1 MESDRFFVALA
12 EILEVETVKDQDV
25 LCRFDAWDSLTK
37 LSIIAMAGSEYK
49 TILRARDLDA
59 MATVGELK
67 DYLEKNSR

>member
-1 MESDRFFVALA
+1 
-12 EILEVETVKDQDV
+12 
-25 LCRFDAWDSLTK
+25 